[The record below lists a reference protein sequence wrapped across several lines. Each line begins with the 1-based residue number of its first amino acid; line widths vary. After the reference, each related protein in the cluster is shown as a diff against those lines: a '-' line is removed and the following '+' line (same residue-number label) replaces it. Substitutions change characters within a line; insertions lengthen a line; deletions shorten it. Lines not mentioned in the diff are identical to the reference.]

1 MTAPGRDV
9 GRDPLRVRAGGP
21 VQEADVVVVGAG
33 AAGLSLAWRLVA
45 PAQGAPGR
53 SGRRAG
59 ARSAPEVLLVE
70 PPPGPV
76 RSPAR
81 TWCFWEE
88 GAGEFDDLLT
98 ASWTRLSVTGADG
111 DTASGTCAAT
121 YKMLRSAD
129 YTRRLEA
136 RLAESGRVR
145 RVAGTV
151 RAAYDV
157 PGGAEAAAVDSGG
170 RPFRVRGGW
179 VFDSRPPRRLP
190 PARTTLLQHFRGWF
204 LRTPRPRFDASTA
217 RLMDFRTEQPH
228 RGLAFVYLLPLAA
241 DAALVEYTVFSSSLL
256 PGDAYDRALRRY
268 AEETG
273 LGPYSVTGT
282 EQGVIPMTD
291 GRFPRR
297 PGRRVLSIG
306 GAGGATR
313 PATGYTF
320 AALQR
325 QTRHVAASLR
335 EGRTPVP
342 PDPHRPRHRGMDAVL
357 LRALAAGR
365 VDGAAF
371 FTGLFRRNSLESV
384 VRFLDGRSTLAEEWA
399 IGLRTP
405 VVPMLGTLAAL
416 PFVPR
421 RPGPPLPVM
430 PPMPAPTGRAHGA
443 GPGGPSAGAE
453 HAGAHETGEDRG

>member
-1 MTAPGRDV
+1 MTAPGRDA
-9 GRDPLRVRAGGP
+9 RRVRAAGP
-21 VQEADVVVVGAG
+21 AQEADVVVVGAG

-45 PAQGAPGR
+45 PAREAAGR
-53 SGRRAG
+53 AGRRAA

-76 RSPAR
+76 SSPAR

-88 GAGEFDDLLT
+88 GAGEFDELVT
-98 ASWTRLSVTGADG
+98 ASWRRMSVTGADG
-111 DTASGTCAAT
+111 DTTAGTCAAA
-121 YKMLRSAD
+121 YKMLRSSD

-136 RLAESGRVR
+136 RLAASGRVR

-151 RAAYDV
+151 HATYDV
-157 PGGAEAAAVDSGG
+157 PGGAEAAAVDAGG
-170 RPFRVRGGW
+170 RPFRVRGRW

-204 LRTPRPRFDASTA
+204 LRTPSPRFDASTA
-217 RLMDFRTEQPH
+217 RLMDFRTGQPH
-228 RGLAFVYLLPLAA
+228 QGLAFVYVLPLAA
-241 DAALVEYTVFSSSLL
+241 DAALVEYTVFSPSLL
-256 PGDAYDRALRRY
+256 PSDAYDRALRRY

-273 LGPYSVTGT
+273 LGPYAVTGT

-297 PGRRVLSIG
+297 PGRRVLRIG

-335 EGRTPVP
+335 AGRSPVP
-342 PDPHRPRHRGMDAVL
+342 PDPHRMRHRGMDAVL

-405 VVPMLGTLAAL
+405 AAPMVRTLAEL

-421 RPGPPLPVM
+421 RSGPPLPVM
-430 PPMPAPTGRAHGA
+430 PAVPAPPGC
-443 GPGGPSAGAE
+443 GPGAPSAGNEHAGAE
-453 HAGAHETGEDRG
+453 HARACETGEDRE